1 MRRSGRATRG
11 DGRHMDSV
19 NSAPDQRAARR
30 RLREALR
37 WQRQAINAGRRGSLM
52 PPRFESITRELL
64 AAAVAE
70 VLERDALGLSR
81 PRTFTFLG
89 ITFALRYTSWQRIIM
104 TDRITGV
111 CLASAFG
118 VI

>member
-1 MRRSGRATRG
+1 MSMTRRKG
-11 DGRHMDSV
+11 
-19 NSAPDQRAARR
+19 QRAALLPALTPEQRASRR

-52 PPRFESITRELL
+52 PPRFEGITRELL
-64 AAAVAE
+64 SAAVAE
-70 VLERDALGLSR
+70 LRERDALGLSR

-89 ITFALRYTSWQRIIM
+89 ITFSLRYTSWQRIIM
-104 TDRITGV
+104 TDSITGV
-111 CLASAFG
+111 RVASAFG

>member
-1 MRRSGRATRG
+1 
-11 DGRHMDSV
+11 MDSV

-52 PPRFESITRELL
+52 PPRFEGITRELL
-64 AAAVAE
+64 DTAVAD

-81 PRTFTFLG
+81 PRSFTFLG
-89 ITFALRYTSWQRIIM
+89 ITFALRYTSWQRIIL
-104 TDRITGV
+104 TDTITGV